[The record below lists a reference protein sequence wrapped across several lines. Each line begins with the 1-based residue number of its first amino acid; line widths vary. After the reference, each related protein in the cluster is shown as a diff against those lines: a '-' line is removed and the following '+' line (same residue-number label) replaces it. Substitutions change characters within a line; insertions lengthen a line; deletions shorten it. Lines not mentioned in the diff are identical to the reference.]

1 MAFPATSRKD
11 LVQASRRNELIVE
24 TGRQIQ
30 KDFGE
35 FGLEIHFTGSAQLF
49 YEELFEQ
56 MKDHVAYLISDKLD
70 RFMHFLYRIDIN
82 ENDIKLYESQMPNK
96 EYDHVLTELIIH
108 RELKKVITRDYF
120 RQQANKDHEQGELE
134 G

>member
-1 MAFPATSRKD
+1 MNFPATSRAD
-11 LVQASRRNELIVE
+11 LQQASRKNELIVE

-35 FGLEIHFTGSAQLF
+35 FGLEIHFSGKAEIF

-56 MKDHVAYLISDKLD
+56 MKVHVASLISDSQD
-70 RFMHFLYRIDIN
+70 RFMHFLYRIDIS
-82 ENDIKLYESQMPNK
+82 EKQIMLYEQEMQDSDYS
-96 EYDHVLTELIIH
+96 EVLTELIIH

-120 RQQANKDHEQGELE
+120 RQQNSNRDRLELD
-134 G
+134 